1 MRFRTLVLS
10 SLFPAILVCG
20 PLRGQEAIAHDGF
33 HHLVQINKASLVML
47 DETGLVSRPLAAAI
61 TDGLERIIAEQ
72 GEPGARRSS
81 DYLVLERR
89 LLELAG
95 PDASRIHMG
104 RSRQDIGST
113 LRRLAAREALLD
125 SYEALEAPRAALL
138 GLASRHVGT
147 IIPAY
152 THGVQAQ
159 PTSLAH
165 YLLAFASALERDAE
179 RLEQAYG
186 RINRS
191 PLGAAA
197 LGTSG
202 FPIDRDRLAVL
213 MGFEGLVENSYDANL
228 VSSVDSKV
236 ELAHALATS
245 AVHVGQFTE
254 DLQTQYHDPAPWILL
269 GAGQTGVSSLMPQKR
284 NPLALERLRA
294 VASTV
299 IGEAHAVVLLAHNTS
314 TGMADYRPADQLL
327 EVTDKARDM
336 YRRYADLVSGLAVD
350 PARSLRE
357 VDSDYSTMTEV
368 ADALLRHADVPF
380 RAGHHYASELT
391 NHGRRE
397 GKTPKELSD
406 EELRRVYVE
415 ASGGDE
421 LPVAVDVIRDALDA
435 EKMVAGRRGT
445 GGPQPAEAERMLAV
459 HRDRLSSS
467 RAWLAAERSRLQDAE
482 TDLERAFRGLSG
494 VSP

>member
-1 MRFRTLVLS
+1 MPSRTLALS
-10 SLFPAILVCG
+10 SLLTVALTCV
-20 PLRGQEAIAHDGF
+20 PLRGQEAVRHDGF
-33 HHLVQINKASLVML
+33 HHLAQINKASLVML
-47 DETGLVSRPLAAAI
+47 DETGLVARPLAAAI
-61 TDGLERIIAEQ
+61 ASGLERIIAEQ
-72 GEPGARRSS
+72 GESGARRSS
-81 DYLVLERR
+81 DYLVLEAR

-125 SYEALEAPRAALL
+125 SYEDLQAPRAALL
-138 GLASRHVGT
+138 DLASRHVRT

-165 YLLAFASALERDAE
+165 YLLAFASALERDSE
-179 RLEQAYG
+179 RLEQAYR

-197 LGTSG
+197 LATSG
-202 FPIDRDRLAVL
+202 FPIDRDRLAAL

-228 VSSVDSKV
+228 VSSVDSKI
-236 ELAHALATS
+236 ELAQALATS

-294 VASTV
+294 VASGV
-299 IGEAHAVVLLAHNTS
+299 IGEAQGVVLLAHNTS

-327 EVTDKARDM
+327 EVTDRAREM
-336 YRRYADLVSGLAVD
+336 YRRYAELVSELAVD

-357 VDSDYSTMTEV
+357 VDADYSTMTEV

-380 RAGHHYASELT
+380 REGHHYASELT
-391 NHGRRE
+391 NFGRRE
-397 GKTPKELSD
+397 GKAPKQLSD
-406 EELRRVYVE
+406 EELRRVYAE
-415 ASGGDE
+415 ASGGDP
-421 LPVAVDVIRDALDA
+421 LPVAVEVIRDALDA

-445 GGPQPAEAERMLAV
+445 GGPQPAEVERMLVV
-459 HRDRLSSS
+459 HGDRVARS
-467 RAWLAAERSRLQDAE
+467 RAWLAGERARLRDAE
-482 TDLERAFRGLSG
+482 LELERAFRSLSG